1 MHYNIDQIRNFSIKS
16 LLKDD
21 FDIYFDI
28 EDSIFKAAN
37 EGKFSTRY
45 EFNINISEDTLSKI
59 RKALEVEGYEIVVF
73 NNKVILIRWDGKEWS

>member
-1 MHYNIDQIRNFSIKS
+1 MHYNIDQMRKFSIKS

-21 FDIYFDI
+21 FDLYFDV
-28 EDSIFKAAN
+28 EDKIFKAAN

-73 NNKVILIRWDGKEWS
+73 NKKVILIRWDGKEWS